1 VSTLSPFGWKVR
13 QYVYEFFVENERPP
27 QAAEGATPFQ
37 VPAEQIQTAYRR
49 LHENHALTLD
59 PGTFQIRMA
68 NPLSAVPTR
77 FRVYANERSYWANCA
92 WDAFGVP
99 AMLGC
104 DARIEATCADCDER
118 VEITVADDRVVG
130 DDEIV
135 HFLLPFRLWYEDL
148 IHT

>member
-1 VSTLSPFGWKVR
+1 VGSLSPFDWEVR

-27 QAAEGATPFQ
+27 QVDEGATAFQ
-37 VPAEQIQTAYRR
+37 VPSEQIQTAYRR

-59 PGTFQIRMA
+59 PGTSQIRMA

-77 FRVYANERSYWANCA
+77 FRVHANQRSYWANCA

-99 AMLGC
+99 AMLGR
-104 DARIEATCADCDER
+104 DARIEASCAVCDEP
-118 VEITVADDRVVG
+118 VVVTVAAEGVVG

-135 HFLLPFRLWYEDL
+135 HFLLPFRQWYEDL
-148 IHT
+148 IYT

>member
-1 VSTLSPFGWKVR
+1 VSSLSPFDWKVR

-27 QAAEGATPFQ
+27 QVADAAARFQ
-37 VPAEQIQTAYRR
+37 VPSEQIQTVYRR

-59 PGTFQIRMA
+59 PDTFQIRMA
-68 NPLSAVPTR
+68 NPLSGVPTR
-77 FRVYANERSYWANCA
+77 FRVHANERSYWANCA

-104 DARIEATCADCDER
+104 DARIEATCADCEKR
-118 VEITVADDRVVG
+118 VEIMVADDRVMG
-130 DDEIV
+130 DDEIA
-135 HFLLPFRLWYEDL
+135 HFLLPFRQWYEDL

>member
-1 VSTLSPFGWKVR
+1 LSPFDWEVR

-27 QAAEGATPFQ
+27 QVAEGAAGFQ
-37 VPAEQIQTAYRR
+37 VPSEQIQMAYRR

-59 PGTFQIRMA
+59 PSTSQIRMA
-68 NPLSAVPTR
+68 NPFSAVPTR
-77 FRVYANERSYWANCA
+77 FRVHANQRSYWANCA

-118 VEITVADDRVVG
+118 VEITVADEGVVG
-130 DDEIV
+130 NDEIV

-148 IHT
+148 IYT